1 MLQARAVAPE
11 ARPTDVA
18 ISSGLRSVAIGPAIS
33 PGVAKVR
40 SKGAAAGCCADA
52 VNSADATIA
61 TPAVAPAMSAAPAVT
76 PAVAPAVAE
85 PVPPEVPVLEVP
97 VSEVAVAVVE
107 AAAVMEAAG
116 RCGRGCG
123 DGADADHRDGD
134 SDSDSGAK
142 RLHFSLLFRRVGLL
156 RRHDN
161 RSLGAGEALLRR
173 EQAQVGSIYA
183 MYRLSVRMSCSVPP
197 TMLPEVA
204 AGRRSL
210 FKVLL

>member
-1 MLQARAVAPE
+1 
-11 ARPTDVA
+11 
-18 ISSGLRSVAIGPAIS
+18 
-33 PGVAKVR
+33 VR

-156 RRHDN
+156 RRQEN
-161 RSLGAGEALLRR
+161 PNSGGWGALFLR
-173 EQAQVGSIYA
+173 EQA
-183 MYRLSVRMSCSVPP
+183 
-197 TMLPEVA
+197 EVA
-204 AGRRSL
+204 SKLTRTRTGSSRTAHGAFRRHWTIRGDADR
-210 FKVLL
+210 